1 MLSPRGDHQGVCARL
16 RFAVTEG
23 DPMAFLKL
31 LFAPVRRVLGFP
43 LVQLVIAIIVILLL
57 QAADSKSLPGE
68 IFSALDVL
76 VDHSVRLLA
85 GLFEVRSFTRAW
97 MTTGFMI
104 AYVYLA
110 GLLVLFLARAA
121 IAAMIEFMARHNA
134 FGLTNTIARERGI
147 AAYRAWLPLE
157 RIRPPHVAQDIW
169 EERFAWPADN
179 RPPYPPLWRRVMRA
193 ILTYTLV
200 LAAVAALFQ
209 AFTPFPLLTWVGNV
223 LARLR

>member
-1 MLSPRGDHQGVCARL
+1 MLRCA
-16 RFAVTEG
+16 VKD
-23 DPMAFLKL
+23 DPMAFIKL

-43 LVQLVIAIIVILLL
+43 LVQLAIAIIVILLL

-68 IFSALDVL
+68 IFNALDL
-76 VDHSVRLLA
+76 TVDYSVRLVA

-121 IAAMIEFMARHNA
+121 IAAMIEFMARRNA
-134 FGLTNTIARERGI
+134 FGLTNAIARERGI
-147 AAYRAWLPLE
+147 AAYQAWLPLE
-157 RIRPPHVAQDIW
+157 RIRPTHVPQDVW

-179 RPPYPPLWRRVMRA
+179 SPPYPPLWRRVMRA
-193 ILTYTLV
+193 LVIYTLV
-200 LAAVAALFQ
+200 IAALAALLQ
-209 AFTPFPLLTWVGNV
+209 AFTPFPVLTWVGHA
-223 LARLR
+223 LTRLR

>member
-1 MLSPRGDHQGVCARL
+1 
-16 RFAVTEG
+16 
-23 DPMAFLKL
+23 MAFLRL
-31 LFAPVRRVLGFP
+31 LLAPVRRVVSFP
-43 LVQLVIAIIVILLL
+43 LVQLVVAIIVILLL

-68 IFSALDVL
+68 IFTALDL
-76 VDHSVRLLA
+76 GVDYSVRLLA
-85 GLFEVRSFTRAW
+85 NLFEVRSFTRAW

-110 GLLVLFLARAA
+110 GLLVLFLIRAA
-121 IAAMIEFMARHNA
+121 SAAMVEFMARRNA

-157 RIRPPHVAQDIW
+157 RIRPSHVPQDIW

-193 ILTYTLV
+193 LLTYALV
-200 LAAVAALFQ
+200 LATLALLLQ
-209 AFTPFPLLTWVGNV
+209 AYTPFPLLTWIGHA
-223 LARLR
+223 LTRLR

>member
-68 IFSALDVL
+68 IFSALDLL

-193 ILTYTLV
+193 VLTYTLV

-209 AFTPFPLLTWVGNV
+209 AFTPFPLLTWVGNA
-223 LARLR
+223 LTRLR

>member
-1 MLSPRGDHQGVCARL
+1 
-16 RFAVTEG
+16 
-23 DPMAFLKL
+23 MAFLRL

-68 IFSALDVL
+68 LFNALDRL
-76 VDHSVRLLA
+76 VDYSVRLVA
-85 GLFEVRSFTRAW
+85 GLFEVRSFTRSW

-110 GLLVLFLARAA
+110 GLLILFLARTA
-121 IAAMIEFMARHNA
+121 IAAMIESMARHNA

-157 RIRPPHVAQDIW
+157 RIRPPHVPQETW

-179 RPPYPPLWRRVMRA
+179 RPPYPPLWHRAMRA
-193 ILTYTLV
+193 LLTYILV
-200 LAAVAALFQ
+200 LAAVATLFQ
-209 AFTPFPLLTWVGNV
+209 AFTPFPLLTWIGNAF
-223 LARLR
+223 ARLR

>member
-1 MLSPRGDHQGVCARL
+1 
-16 RFAVTEG
+16 
-23 DPMAFLKL
+23 MAFIKL

-68 IFSALDVL
+68 IFTALDVA

-110 GLLVLFLARAA
+110 GLLILFLIKAA
-121 IAAMIEFMARHNA
+121 IASLVEFMARRNA
-134 FGLTNTIARERGI
+134 FGLTNAIARERGI

-157 RIRPPHVAQDIW
+157 RIRPPHVPQDIW

-193 ILTYTLV
+193 LLIYALV
-200 LAAVAALFQ
+200 LAAIAALLQ
-209 AFTPFPLLTWVGNV
+209 AFTPLPMLTWIGNA

>member
-1 MLSPRGDHQGVCARL
+1 
-16 RFAVTEG
+16 
-23 DPMAFLKL
+23 MAFIKL

-68 IFSALDVL
+68 IFNALDL
-76 VDHSVRLLA
+76 AVDHSVRLLVN
-85 GLFEVRSFTRAW
+85 LFEVRSFTRAW

-110 GLLVLFLARAA
+110 GLLVLFLAKAA
-121 IAAMIEFMARHNA
+121 IAATVEFMARNNA

-157 RIRPPHVAQDIW
+157 RIRPPHVPQDIW

-193 ILTYTLV
+193 LLTYTLV

-209 AFTPFPLLTWVGNV
+209 AFTPFPLLTWVGNAF
-223 LARLR
+223 ARLR